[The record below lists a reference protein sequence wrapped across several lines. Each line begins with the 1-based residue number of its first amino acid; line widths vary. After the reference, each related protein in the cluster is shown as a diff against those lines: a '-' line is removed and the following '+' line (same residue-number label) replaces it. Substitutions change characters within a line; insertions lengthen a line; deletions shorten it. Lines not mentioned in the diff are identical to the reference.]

1 MYTFKSILPLL
12 ALLVLNSVQT
22 HALASPQG
30 PRGLESLTTEVV
42 VEDSHG
48 NETSTEEHQGDDD
61 LVHTDEHDEDEEHAE
76 NEDED
81 ASSTSALAGEGESKP
96 WGEIIVAA
104 LVINLITLI
113 GVVFLSGEF
122 VATHV
127 FQKDVAKSPYYKVF
141 SHNVIPSFACG
152 ALLATTVFL
161 VLPESLYLISAHFV
175 SSESEAAD
183 AHADHRFLQEEEE
196 DGEGAA
202 IWRFGTC
209 IICGFLLPVL
219 TAALFPQS
227 HHPEAVEESAEAFP
241 GKSVEETD
249 VLKNDDELD
258 ETDIKTRDEL
268 DETEEAWVEAKP
280 HSKSLERQADAD
292 LVVTTDTGALP
303 LAIDWPLAVS
313 IMAGDFFHNFA
324 GKYKLIQMRS
334 SITKSDADSCST
346 RSLHRWYLCGNVIY
360 EL

>member
-1 MYTFKSILPLL
+1 MAFRDMYHLWLFAACL
-12 ALLVLNSVQT
+12 
-22 HALASPQG
+22 
-30 PRGLESLTTEVV
+30 
-42 VEDSHG
+42 DSR
-48 NETSTEEHQGDDD
+48 
-61 LVHTDEHDEDEEHAE
+61 
-76 NEDED
+76 
-81 ASSTSALAGEGESKP
+81 
-96 WGEIIVAA
+96 
-104 LVINLITLI
+104 TL
-113 GVVFLSGEF
+113 
-122 VATHV
+122 
-127 FQKDVAKSPYYKVF
+127 
-141 SHNVIPSFACG
+141 
-152 ALLATTVFL
+152 
-161 VLPESLYLISAHFV
+161 
-175 SSESEAAD
+175 
-183 AHADHRFLQEEEE
+183 
-196 DGEGAA
+196 
-202 IWRFGTC
+202 
-209 IICGFLLPVL
+209 
-219 TAALFPQS
+219 PQS